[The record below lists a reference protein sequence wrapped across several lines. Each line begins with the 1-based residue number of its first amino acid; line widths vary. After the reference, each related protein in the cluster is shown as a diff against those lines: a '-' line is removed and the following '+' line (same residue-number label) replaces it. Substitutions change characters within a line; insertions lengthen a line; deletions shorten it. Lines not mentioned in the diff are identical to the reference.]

1 MKIFQAGS
9 NYGGGGGG
17 RRGLVVDGG
26 GGGASPSYMYFFSDS
41 QQLFYFLL
49 ICMNIKNLVLMGQ
62 PLTILGA
69 FGKKVKGEYKNDMK
83 MSFF

>member
-17 RRGLVVDGG
+17 QEGIGSG
-26 GGGASPSYMYFFSDS
+26 WGGGASPSYMYFFSDS

-49 ICMNIKNLVLMGQ
+49 ICMNIKKLVLMGQ

-69 FGKKVKGEYKNDMK
+69 FGKKVKGEYKNDMQV
-83 MSFF
+83 FF